1 MKLQNPIFTEFASET
16 AKMRPELVFYED
28 DEMMIFPNNKEHT
41 RKKQVRKDRG
51 STQGESAAMSYVHM
65 LAIPKRRIYNAVSLT
80 RDDAPLLRRMMEKAK
95 EALMKPEAQNYYL
108 EHKDFDLSA
117 DVLDA
122 EQMGFFVHCHPSHS
136 VGHLHVHCCL
146 RNLWTKNGALLATK
160 NLLLRHVIAELDHES
175 TTASPMTERAI
186 FKMKEAHTLSVSLT
200 QAAGRRSVVLQN
212 MRAAKNA
219 AALGVPQQSTH
230 GSSKVEV

>member
-1 MKLQNPIFTEFASET
+1 
-16 AKMRPELVFYED
+16 
-28 DEMMIFPNNKEHT
+28 
-41 RKKQVRKDRG
+41 
-51 STQGESAAMSYVHM
+51 
-65 LAIPKRRIYNAVSLT
+65 

-160 NLLLRHVIAELDHES
+160 NLLVRHVLAELDRES

-186 FKMKEAHTLSVSLT
+186 FEMKQAHQFSVSLT
-200 QAAGRRSVVLQN
+200 QAAGRRSVIMQN
-212 MRAAKNA
+212 MRAAEKA
-219 AALGVPQQSTH
+219 AASGAPRHNT
-230 GSSKVEV
+230 KAEV